1 MAWQQLLLGTFL
13 IADGDLMEWMDPQID
28 AVVQRP
34 TKVKSP
40 VITAEYPWE
49 STMHMY
55 GSAVTVNTTDHR
67 IYYACNVDGHHSPN
81 KINNGGGDG
90 VSSCCIATSR
100 DGGITFVKPML
111 PHFPYQNWSHTNI
124 VFTTGGGWVDS
135 VLALPAGTPLP
146 GFGTGSSNVSSS
158 SHGDDT
164 SNTTLHTNGGVA
176 PPTPS
181 PSAPRFVMALDDSTT
196 NPSNFRSLQLA
207 ISEDGFAFEVL
218 SPPPQ
223 LPASFADTSVSLT
236 FDPKTA
242 MFTAFGREDGA
253 PNAHPSETCGAASP
267 SYNMQSVRAVRRAFS
282 PANATSGGGGSM
294 PTLLNFTISEE
305 LPFSFD
311 KLDVQMPWAQQHR
324 LSPPPQGWE
333 SAYLAFPSA
342 YLHYGEEVNNG
353 LVEVRYIDGDRKAFI
368 PRGFGAGQS
377 LASQGLQP
385 SLFNQPD
392 DGVAARWDSGLTY
405 MYKGVVDHPEDGT
418 HSMYYFGQQG
428 SHAQQSGDARG
439 LFGIGRVEIVRDRW
453 VGLGADVPTAT
464 PATNGSAASL
474 RMTSK
479 PVKLPTCANASDV
492 LRLTLNAEVSVG
504 GNISVALLD
513 AGSGAAVQ
521 GFGLDDSIPIS
532 GNRLAASVGFRRS
545 GGAGG
550 AGTVISNDLRPAAR
564 AAEGNIL
571 KLDFRLRPPARIFAW
586 QFRCGEV

>member
-1 MAWQQLLLGTFL
+1 
-13 IADGDLMEWMDPQID
+13 
-28 AVVQRP
+28 
-34 TKVKSP
+34 
-40 VITAEYPWE
+40 
-49 STMHMY
+49 
-55 GSAVTVNTTDHR
+55 
-67 IYYACNVDGHHSPN
+67 
-81 KINNGGGDG
+81 
-90 VSSCCIATSR
+90 
-100 DGGITFVKPML
+100 
-111 PHFPYQNWSHTNI
+111 
-124 VFTTGGGWVDS
+124 
-135 VLALPAGTPLP
+135 
-146 GFGTGSSNVSSS
+146 
-158 SHGDDT
+158 
-164 SNTTLHTNGGVA
+164 
-176 PPTPS
+176 
-181 PSAPRFVMALDDSTT
+181 
-196 NPSNFRSLQLA
+196 
-207 ISEDGFAFEVL
+207 
-218 SPPPQ
+218 
-223 LPASFADTSVSLT
+223 
-236 FDPKTA
+236 
-242 MFTAFGREDGA
+242 
-253 PNAHPSETCGAASP
+253 
-267 SYNMQSVRAVRRAFS
+267 
-282 PANATSGGGGSM
+282 
-294 PTLLNFTISEE
+294 
-305 LPFSFD
+305 
-311 KLDVQMPWAQQHR
+311 
-324 LSPPPQGWE
+324 
-333 SAYLAFPSA
+333 
-342 YLHYGEEVNNG
+342 
-353 LVEVRYIDGDRKAFI
+353 
-368 PRGFGAGQS
+368 
-377 LASQGLQP
+377 
-385 SLFNQPD
+385 
-392 DGVAARWDSGLTY
+392 